1 MIIAEYSLPDKL
13 LKSITIASLVHQS
26 ILSPALG
33 RKAKGQVVVLNKTK
47 PEVNTIMQLTQLQE
61 QTWVIQGG
69 ANIGVIASE
78 GRCLIIDSGMDKDA
92 GRDILNQVKK
102 LGLTPT
108 ALLVTHA
115 HADHFGGAH
124 YLVRQTGLKV
134 YATRVEA
141 AVMSGPIL
149 EPLYLFSGAQPPRE
163 LQHKFLLAKPCLA
176 DFILAGNE
184 TSVGDIAVR
193 VLPLPGHSSEQVG
206 VAFGE
211 TLFVGDAFLTP
222 EILDKHRIPFYADV
236 HTGLMTLTALKTEI
250 LPFTSIVAGHGE
262 IYTSTDQTRRAIE
275 YTCQRLESILEEIR
289 TALASGEARPAA
301 DLLQAVAN
309 AQGMQI
315 EALPQ
320 YVLTHTTIQSALSTL
335 YTRGEIC
342 PQFQNNALLWRR
354 MM

>member
-1 MIIAEYSLPDKL
+1 
-13 LKSITIASLVHQS
+13 
-26 ILSPALG
+26 
-33 RKAKGQVVVLNKTK
+33 
-47 PEVNTIMQLTQLQE
+47 MQLIQLHE

-69 ANIGVIASE
+69 ANIGVIAWG

-92 GRDILNQVKK
+92 GRDILNLVKK

-176 DFILAGNE
+176 DVILAGNE
-184 TSVGDIAVR
+184 QSVDEIPVR

-222 EILDKHRIPFYADV
+222 EILDKHRIPFYTDV
-236 HTGLMTLTALKTEI
+236 QTGLMTLNALKTEI
-250 LPFTSIVAGHGE
+250 VPFKYVVAGHGE
-262 IYTSTDQTRRAIE
+262 VYASTEQTSRAIE
-275 YTCQRLESILEEIR
+275 YTSQRLESILEEIR
-289 TALASGEARPAA
+289 VALASGDARSAA
-301 DLLQAVAN
+301 DLLQVIAN

-320 YVLTHTTIQSALSTL
+320 YVLTNTTLLSALSTL
-335 YTRGEIC
+335 YARGEIC
-342 PQFQNNALLWRR
+342 PQFQENTLLWRR
-354 MM
+354 MT